1 MNFLGKLHVLD
12 LVGTPR
18 ARGHQHGEA
27 LRAEIHAHHARWMQA
42 ISEDLDEPAGPYL
55 DHMVES
61 CGFLATAQ
69 RMAPE
74 LLEELHG
81 IAEGADL
88 PFSRIFARMLSDE
101 EPWFRMEYRVER
113 DTAPKGCSSI
123 GSDAG
128 PEAPLLIAQTMDV
141 PTWWDGGQTLLRFTQ
156 PNGDRALVFT
166 VAGKISLC
174 GMTANGLAITCNS
187 LLQLGH
193 SRTGLPED
201 LVVRRYLAS
210 GSPAEGHRFLW
221 EAPHASGQNY
231 ILPDGNGRAVSL
243 ECSAAGVSQWRKAP
257 GDRIVAH
264 SNHPMANRD
273 TGWFDTMVQTMS
285 DEQRAA
291 RFGFTTESRLETLY
305 ARLDRTAPLDVAGAK
320 ALLACREGPI
330 CRVGD
335 IEGKRDGFSF
345 GSLVMELGDA
355 PRLHLAPGPADR
367 TGWQQFDA

>member
-12 LVGTPR
+12 LSGAPR
-18 ARGHQHGEA
+18 ARGRQHGEA
-27 LRAEIHAHHARWMQA
+27 LRAEIHAHHGRWMQA
-42 ISEDLDEPAGPYL
+42 ISEDLGEPAGPYL

-61 CGFLATAQ
+61 CAFLATAEQ
-69 RMAPE
+69 TAPD

-81 IAEGADL
+81 IAEGAAL
-88 PFSRIFARMLSDE
+88 PFSRVFARMLSDE
-101 EPWFRMEYRVER
+101 EPWFRMEYRAER

-128 PEAPLLIAQTMDV
+128 PDAPLLIAQTMDV

-193 SRTGLPED
+193 SRAGVPED

-221 EAPHASGQNY
+221 EVPHASGQNY
-231 ILPDGNGRAVSL
+231 ILPDGAGRAVSL
-243 ECSAAGVSQWRKAP
+243 ECSAAGVSQWRKAAE
-257 GDRIVAH
+257 DRVVAH

-273 TGWFDTMVQTMS
+273 TGWFDAVVQGMS
-285 DEQRAA
+285 AEERAA
-291 RFGFTTESRLETLY
+291 RFGFTTQNRLETLY
-305 ARLDRTAPLDVAGAK
+305 ARLDRAKPLDVDAAK

-335 IEGKRDGFSF
+335 VEGKRDGFSF
-345 GSLVMELGDA
+345 GSLVMELGA
-355 PRLHLAPGPADR
+355 YPRLHLAPGPADR
-367 TGWQQFDA
+367 TGWQVFDA